1 MIVKPAEFKLRYLST
16 FRVLAFAVAGFAISW
31 GALDN
36 AFAQDN
42 KLQPAGSAVQ
52 TTAPVQPAAPFTA
65 EASAPVSGVVQLQR
79 PVITELK
86 QQTKVISD
94 QLQKSATSDE
104 SLANFKLQLD
114 GLSKKLLDAGVA
126 FRPRLTEINTRLEQ
140 LGAAPSS
147 DQPAEPAIV
156 ADERARLASEKAEI
170 NAIIGETEDASLVV
184 NQMASKIGNMRRDLF
199 TQTLSQRV
207 NLDLTLG
214 SEVTS
219 AASNQMVSLWSI
231 VKSWWRFV
239 FTFKLNSFLAAAFF
253 AFVAA
258 LIIQLGARRALG
270 SLYERDPTNE
280 APSYLSRL
288 SVAFWSTAIPSGAVG
303 VFLATTYFF
312 LDYFNVLRPDI
323 GTMLQSLFIVLG
335 IVFFISRLAFACI
348 SPYLPAWRLV
358 PIASRPG
365 RVLVWLITGMAL
377 INGLDSF
384 FSKVNQVLSSPLTLT
399 MAKSLLST
407 VVIGVLILI
416 IALIKPIEKNGDTVV
431 RPWPKAFRIFL
442 ILLGL
447 VPIVAAGLGFIGL
460 ARFMAQQIVVT
471 GAFLVAMYLGFLTG
485 RAISEEQAFASSPIG
500 RVMQNRFHFNEAI
513 LDQIGL
519 AVGIV
524 INLVVALVGIPLVL
538 MQFGFQ
544 WSELKN
550 TFYQLMTG
558 FQIGSISISLM
569 GILTGLA
576 LFVIVYLMTRW
587 FQNWLDN
594 SVMARGRVDSGVR
607 NSIRTVVGYV
617 GLVLAGLVAVS
628 AAGFNLSSLALI
640 AGGLSLGIGF
650 GLQNIVQNFV
660 SGLILLAERPFKVGD
675 WVEAGT
681 VSGIVKKISVRATEV
696 ETFQKQSI
704 VVPNSTLINGNVGN
718 WTLRN
723 KLGRIDIN
731 VQAGYTDDPRRVH
744 SLLLE
749 IIRGHPS
756 ILKNPE
762 PFVAFQSM
770 TDSLLVFDAYAHV
783 ADITS
788 TGGIKNELRF
798 QIVER
803 FHAEGIHMA
812 SSSTDLV
819 LGVPEIEKLS
829 ELMNKDAS
837 RTQKTPKEKSVEA
850 GKPEHDDKV

>member
-1 MIVKPAEFKLRYLST
+1 MT
-16 FRVLAFAVAGFAISW
+16 TLAFSLGAIGQS
-31 GALDN
+31 N
-36 AFAQDN
+36 AQDP
-42 KLQPAGSAVQ
+42 KVSKPQ
-52 TTAPVQPAAPFTA
+52 APVAAEQSVPEEKA
-65 EASAPVSGVVQLQR
+65 VIENSAPVSGVVQQQK
-79 PVITELK
+79 PVINDLK
-86 QQTKVISD
+86 QQTKTISD
-94 QLQKSATSDE
+94 QLQKSVTNDE

-140 LGAAPSS
+140 LGAAPSG
-147 DQPAEPAIV
+147 DQAAEPTIV
-156 ADERARLASEKAEI
+156 AEERARLIAEKAEI
-170 NAIIGETEDASLVV
+170 NAVIGETEDASLAV
-184 NQMASKIGNMRRDLF
+184 NQMSAKIGNMRRDLF
-199 TQTLSQRV
+199 AQTLSQRV

-214 SEVTS
+214 SEVT
-219 AASNQMVSLWSI
+219 AAAGNQMVSLWSI

-239 FTFKLNSFLAAAFF
+239 STFKLNSFLAAAFF
-253 AFVAA
+253 AVIAA
-258 LIIQLGARRALG
+258 LVIQLGARRVLG
-270 SLYERDPTNE
+270 SLYERDVTNE

-288 SVAFWSTAIPSGAVG
+288 SVAFWSTAIPSGAVA
-303 VFLATTYFF
+303 VFLATTYFC

-323 GTMLQSLFIVLG
+323 GTLLQSLFIVLG

-348 SPYLPAWRLV
+348 SPYTPAWRLV
-358 PIASRPG
+358 PIAPRPG
-365 RVLVWLITGMAL
+365 RALVWLITGMAL

-384 FSKVNQVLSSPLTLT
+384 FSKVNQVLSSPLSLT

-416 IALIKPIEKNGDTVV
+416 IALVKPIERNVGEAI
-431 RPWPKAFRIFL
+431 RPWPKAFRVFL

-447 VPIVAAGLGFIGL
+447 IPIVTACFGFIGL

-471 GAFLVAMYLGFLTG
+471 GAFLVTMYLGFLTG

-500 RVMQNRFHFNEAI
+500 RVMRDRFHFDEAK
-513 LDQIGL
+513 LDQLGL
-519 AVGIV
+519 VVGIL
-524 INLVVALVGIPLVL
+524 INLAVALVGIPLVL

-544 WSELKN
+544 WVELKN
-550 TFYQLMTG
+550 TFYHLMTG
-558 FQIGSISISLM
+558 FQVGSISISLM
-569 GILTGLA
+569 GILTGVG
-576 LFVIVYLMTRW
+576 LFVIVYLMTHW
-587 FQNWLDN
+587 FQNWLD
-594 SVMARGRVDSGVR
+594 SKVLARGRVDSGVR
-607 NSIRTVVGYV
+607 NSIRTVIGYV

-731 VQAGYTDDPRRVH
+731 VQAAYTDEPRRVH

-762 PFVAFQSM
+762 PFVALQSM

-803 FHAEGIHMA
+803 FHAEGIQLA

-829 ELMNKDAS
+829 DLMNREVPRAAKP
-837 RTQKTPKEKSVEA
+837 RKEKTVEA
-850 GKPEHDDKV
+850 DKPEHDDKV

>member
-1 MIVKPAEFKLRYLST
+1 MT
-16 FRVLAFAVAGFAISW
+16 GFAFLL
-31 GALDN
+31 GAFDN
-36 AFAQDN
+36 ALAQDS
-42 KLQPAGSAVQ
+42 KAPQPQAVQ
-52 TTAPVQPAAPFTA
+52 TETAAPVPAPIAD
-65 EASAPVSGVVQLQR
+65 SVPVSSVVQQQK
-79 PVITELK
+79 PVINDLK
-86 QQTKVISD
+86 QQTKVIND

-104 SLANFKLQLD
+104 SLANLKLQLD

-126 FRPRLTEINTRLEQ
+126 FRPRLAEINTRLEQ
-140 LGAAPSS
+140 LGAAPTG
-147 DQPAEPAIV
+147 DQAAEPAIV
-156 ADERARLASEKAEI
+156 SEERARLIAEKAEI
-170 NAIIGETEDASLVV
+170 NAVIGETEDASLAV
-184 NQMASKIGNMRRDLF
+184 NQMSVKIGNMRRDLF

-207 NLDLTLG
+207 NLDPTLG
-214 SEVTS
+214 SAVTS
-219 AASNQMVSLWSI
+219 AAGNQMVSLWSI

-239 FTFKLNSFLAAAFF
+239 STFKLNSFLAAAFF
-253 AFVAA
+253 ALIAA
-258 LIIQLGARRALG
+258 LIIQLGARRVLG
-270 SLYERDPTNE
+270 TFCERDLTID

-303 VFLATTYFF
+303 AFFVTTYFL

-323 GTMLQSLFIVLG
+323 GALLQSLFIVLG

-348 SPYLPAWRLV
+348 SPYNPVWRLV
-358 PIASRPG
+358 PIAPRPG
-365 RVLVWLITGMAL
+365 RALVWLITGIAL

-384 FSKVNQVLSSPLTLT
+384 FSKVNQVLSSPLSLT

-407 VVIGVLILI
+407 VIIGVLILV
-416 IALIKPIEKNGDTVV
+416 IALVKPIERNPGEAV

-447 VPIVAAGLGFIGL
+447 VPIVAAVLGFIGL

-471 GAFLVAMYLGFLTG
+471 GAFLVTMYLGFLTG
-485 RAISEEQAFASSPIG
+485 RAISEEQAFASSPVG
-500 RVMQNRFHFNEAI
+500 RILGNRFHFDEAK
-513 LDQIGL
+513 LDQLGL
-519 AVGIV
+519 IVGIL
-524 INLVVALVGIPLVL
+524 INFAVALVGIPLVL

-544 WSELKN
+544 WVELKN
-550 TFYQLMTG
+550 VFYHLMTG

-569 GILTGLA
+569 GILTGVA
-576 LFVIVYLMTRW
+576 LFIIIYLMTHW
-587 FQNWLDN
+587 FQNWLD
-594 SVMARGRVDSGVR
+594 SKVLARGRVDSGVR

-617 GLVLAGLVAVS
+617 GLVLAALIAVS

-731 VQAGYTDDPRRVH
+731 VQAAYTDDPRRVH
-744 SLLLE
+744 TLLSE

-770 TDSLLVFDAYAHV
+770 TDTSMIFDVFAHV

-788 TGGIKNELRF
+788 TGDIKNELRF

-803 FHAEGIHMA
+803 FHAEGIQLSA
-812 SSSTDLV
+812 SATNLV
-819 LGVPEIEKLS
+819 LGVSEIERVSEIMDKDGSRVAKL
-829 ELMNKDAS
+829 
-837 RTQKTPKEKSVEA
+837 RKEKPIERD
-850 GKPEHDDKV
+850 KLQPDDKV

>member
-1 MIVKPAEFKLRYLST
+1 MTYLST
-16 FRVLAFAVAGFAISW
+16 FRAVAFAMTTLAFSLCAIGQS
-31 GALDN
+31 N
-36 AFAQDN
+36 AQDP
-42 KLQPAGSAVQ
+42 KVSKPQ
-52 TTAPVQPAAPFTA
+52 APVAAEQSVPEEKA
-65 EASAPVSGVVQLQR
+65 VVENSAPVSGVVQQQK
-79 PVITELK
+79 PVINDLK
-86 QQTKVISD
+86 QQTKTISD
-94 QLQKSATSDE
+94 QLQKSVTNDE

-140 LGAAPSS
+140 LGAAPSG
-147 DQPAEPAIV
+147 DQAAEPTIV
-156 ADERARLASEKAEI
+156 AEERARLIAEKAEI
-170 NAIIGETEDASLVV
+170 NAVIGETEDASLAV
-184 NQMASKIGNMRRDLF
+184 NQMSAKIGNMRRDLF
-199 TQTLSQRV
+199 AQTLSQRV

-214 SEVTS
+214 SEVT
-219 AASNQMVSLWSI
+219 AAAGNQMVSLWSI

-239 FTFKLNSFLAAAFF
+239 STFKLNSFLAAAFF
-253 AFVAA
+253 AVIAA
-258 LIIQLGARRALG
+258 LVIQLGARRVLG
-270 SLYERDPTNE
+270 SLYERDITNE

-288 SVAFWSTAIPSGAVG
+288 SVAFWSTAIPSGAVA
-303 VFLATTYFF
+303 VFLATTYFC

-323 GTMLQSLFIVLG
+323 GTLLQSLFIVLG

-348 SPYLPAWRLV
+348 SPYTPAWRLV
-358 PIASRPG
+358 PIAPRPG
-365 RVLVWLITGMAL
+365 RALVWLITGMAL

-384 FSKVNQVLSSPLTLT
+384 FSKVNQVLSSPLSLT

-416 IALIKPIEKNGDTVV
+416 IALVKPIERNVGEAV
-431 RPWPKAFRIFL
+431 RPWPKAFRVFL

-447 VPIVAAGLGFIGL
+447 IPIVAACFGFIGL

-471 GAFLVAMYLGFLTG
+471 GAFLVTMYLGFLTG

-500 RVMQNRFHFNEAI
+500 RVMRDRFHFDEAK
-513 LDQIGL
+513 LDQLGL
-519 AVGIV
+519 VVGIL
-524 INLVVALVGIPLVL
+524 INLAVALVGIPLVL

-544 WSELKN
+544 WVELKN
-550 TFYQLMTG
+550 TFYHLMTG
-558 FQIGSISISLM
+558 FQVGSISISLM
-569 GILTGLA
+569 GILTGVG
-576 LFVIVYLMTRW
+576 LFIIVYLMTHW
-587 FQNWLDN
+587 FQNWLD
-594 SVMARGRVDSGVR
+594 SKVLARGRVDSGVR
-607 NSIRTVVGYV
+607 NSIRTVIGYV

-731 VQAGYTDDPRRVH
+731 VQAAYTDEPRRVH
-744 SLLLE
+744 GLLLE

-762 PFVAFQSM
+762 PFVALQSM

-803 FHAEGIHMA
+803 FHAEGIQLA

-829 ELMNKDAS
+829 DLMNREVPRAAKP
-837 RTQKTPKEKSVEA
+837 RKEKTVEA
-850 GKPEHDDKV
+850 DKTEHDDKV

>member
-1 MIVKPAEFKLRYLST
+1 MTYLST
-16 FRVLAFAVAGFAISW
+16 FRAVAFAMTTLAFSLGAIGHS
-31 GALDN
+31 N
-36 AFAQDN
+36 AQDP
-42 KLQPAGSAVQ
+42 KVSKPQ
-52 TTAPVQPAAPFTA
+52 APVAAEQSVPEEKA
-65 EASAPVSGVVQLQR
+65 VVENSAPVSGVVQQQK
-79 PVITELK
+79 PVINDLK
-86 QQTKVISD
+86 QQTKTISD
-94 QLQKSATSDE
+94 QLQKSVTNDE

-140 LGAAPSS
+140 LGAAPSG
-147 DQPAEPAIV
+147 DQAAEPAIV
-156 ADERARLASEKAEI
+156 AEERARLIAEKAEI
-170 NAIIGETEDASLVV
+170 NAVIGETEDASLAV
-184 NQMASKIGNMRRDLF
+184 NQMSAKIGNMRRDLF
-199 TQTLSQRV
+199 AQTLSQRV

-214 SEVTS
+214 SEVT
-219 AASNQMVSLWSI
+219 AAAGNQMVSLWSI

-253 AFVAA
+253 AVIAA
-258 LIIQLGARRALG
+258 LVIQLGARRVLG
-270 SLYERDPTNE
+270 SLYERDVTND

-288 SVAFWSTAIPSGAVG
+288 SVAFWSTAIPSGAVA
-303 VFLATTYFF
+303 VFLATTYFC

-323 GTMLQSLFIVLG
+323 GTLLQSLFIVLG

-348 SPYLPAWRLV
+348 SPYTPAWRLV
-358 PIASRPG
+358 PIAPRPG
-365 RVLVWLITGMAL
+365 RALVWLITGMAL

-384 FSKVNQVLSSPLTLT
+384 FSKVNQVLSSPLSLT

-416 IALIKPIEKNGDTVV
+416 IALVKPIERNVGEAV
-431 RPWPKAFRIFL
+431 RPWPKAFRVFL

-447 VPIVAAGLGFIGL
+447 IPIVAACFGFIGL

-471 GAFLVAMYLGFLTG
+471 GAFLVTMYLGFLTG

-500 RVMQNRFHFNEAI
+500 RVMRDRFHFDEAK
-513 LDQIGL
+513 LDQLGL
-519 AVGIV
+519 VVGIL
-524 INLVVALVGIPLVL
+524 INLAVALVGIPLVL

-544 WSELKN
+544 WVELKN
-550 TFYQLMTG
+550 TFYHLMTG
-558 FQIGSISISLM
+558 FQVGSISISLM
-569 GILTGLA
+569 GILTGVG
-576 LFVIVYLMTRW
+576 LFIIVYLLTHW
-587 FQNWLDN
+587 FQNWLD
-594 SVMARGRVDSGVR
+594 SKVLARGRVDSGVR
-607 NSIRTVVGYV
+607 NSIRTVIGYV

-731 VQAGYTDDPRRVH
+731 VQAAYTDEPRRVH

-762 PFVAFQSM
+762 PFVALQSM
-770 TDSLLVFDAYAHV
+770 TDSLLVFDVYAHV

-803 FHAEGIHMA
+803 FHAEGIQLA

-819 LGVPEIEKLS
+819 LGMPEIEKLS
-829 ELMNKDAS
+829 DLMNREVPRAAKP
-837 RTQKTPKEKSVEA
+837 RKEKAVEA
-850 GKPEHDDKV
+850 DKPEHDDKV

>member
-1 MIVKPAEFKLRYLST
+1 MTYLSI
-16 FRVLAFAVAGFAISW
+16 FRAVAFAMI
-31 GALDN
+31 AL
-36 AFAQDN
+36 ATSFGVTAHSFAQDMKAAN
-42 KLQPAGSAVQ
+42 SKPAVIAEQSVVEEKADPKAPDAVEGS
-52 TTAPVQPAAPFTA
+52 T
-65 EASAPVSGVVQLQR
+65 PVSSVVQQQK
-79 PVITELK
+79 PVINDLK
-86 QQTKVISD
+86 QQTKAIND
-94 QLQKSATSDE
+94 QLQKSVTSDE
-104 SLANFKLQLD
+104 SLANLKLQLD

-140 LGAAPSS
+140 LGAAPSA
-147 DQPAEPAIV
+147 DQAAEPTIV
-156 ADERARLASEKAEI
+156 AEERARLIAEKAEI
-170 NAIIGETEDASLVV
+170 NAVIGETEDASLAV
-184 NQMASKIGNMRRDLF
+184 NQMSAKIGNMRRDLF

-207 NLDLTLG
+207 NLDLSLG
-214 SEVTS
+214 SEVSS
-219 AASNQMVSLWSI
+219 AAGKQMMSLWSI

-253 AFVAA
+253 AIVAA
-258 LIIQLGARRALG
+258 LIIQLGARRVLG
-270 SLYERDPTNE
+270 SLYERDVTNQ

-288 SVAFWSTAIPSGAVG
+288 SVAFWSTAIPSGAVA
-303 VFLATTYFF
+303 VFLATTYFC

-323 GTMLQSLFIVLG
+323 GTLLQSLFIVLG

-348 SPYLPAWRLV
+348 SPYTPAWRLV
-358 PIASRPG
+358 PIAPRPG
-365 RVLVWLITGMAL
+365 RALVWLITGMAL

-384 FSKVNQVLSSPLTLT
+384 FSKVNQVLSSPLSLT

-407 VVIGVLILI
+407 VAIGVLILI
-416 IALIKPIEKNGDTVV
+416 IALLKPIERNSGEAV
-431 RPWPKAFRIFL
+431 RPWPKAFRVFL

-447 VPIVAAGLGFIGL
+447 VPIVAACLGFVGL

-471 GAFLVAMYLGFLTG
+471 GAFLVTMYLGFLTG

-500 RVMQNRFHFNEAI
+500 RVMHDRFHFDEAK
-513 LDQIGL
+513 LDQLGL
-519 AVGIV
+519 VVGIV

-544 WSELKN
+544 WVELKN
-550 TFYQLMTG
+550 TFYHLMTG

-569 GILTGLA
+569 GILTGVA
-576 LFVIVYLMTRW
+576 LFAIVYLMTHW
-587 FQNWLDN
+587 FQNWLD
-594 SVMARGRVDSGVR
+594 SKVLARGRVDSGVR

-617 GLVLAGLVAVS
+617 GLVLAALIAVS

-731 VQAGYTDDPRRVH
+731 VQAAYTDEPRRVH
-744 SLLLE
+744 ALLLE

-762 PFVAFQSM
+762 PFVALQSM
-770 TDSLLVFDAYAHV
+770 TESLLVFDIYAHV

-803 FHAEGIHMA
+803 FHAEGIQLA
-812 SSSTDLV
+812 SSSTDLM
-819 LGVPEIEKLS
+819 LGMSEIEKLS
-829 ELMNKDAS
+829 ELVNKDAA
-837 RTQKTPKEKSVEA
+837 RVAKPRKEKVA
-850 GKPEHDDKV
+850 QADKPEHDDKV

>member
-1 MIVKPAEFKLRYLST
+1 MGQS
-16 FRVLAFAVAGFAISW
+16 
-31 GALDN
+31 N
-36 AFAQDN
+36 AQDP
-42 KLQPAGSAVQ
+42 KVSKPQ
-52 TTAPVQPAAPFTA
+52 APVAAQQLAPEQKAVVENNT
-65 EASAPVSGVVQLQR
+65 PVSDVVQQQK
-79 PVITELK
+79 PVINDLK
-86 QQTKVISD
+86 QQTKTISD
-94 QLQKSATSDE
+94 QLQKSVTNDE
-104 SLANFKLQLD
+104 ALANFKLQLD

-140 LGAAPSS
+140 LGAAPSG
-147 DQPAEPAIV
+147 DQAAEPAIV
-156 ADERARLASEKAEI
+156 AEERARLIAEKAEI
-170 NAIIGETEDASLVV
+170 NAVIGETEDASLAV
-184 NQMASKIGNMRRDLF
+184 NQMAAKIGNMRRDLF
-199 TQTLSQRV
+199 AQTLSQRV

-214 SEVTS
+214 SEVTA

-253 AFVAA
+253 AVVAA
-258 LIIQLGARRALG
+258 LVIQLGARRVLG
-270 SLYERDPTNE
+270 SLYERDVTNE

-288 SVAFWSTAIPSGAVG
+288 SVAFWSTAIPSGAVA
-303 VFLATTYFF
+303 VFLATTYFC

-323 GTMLQSLFIVLG
+323 GTLLQSLFIVLG

-348 SPYLPAWRLV
+348 SPYTPAWRLV
-358 PIASRPG
+358 PIAPRPG
-365 RVLVWLITGMAL
+365 RALVWLITGMAL

-384 FSKVNQVLSSPLTLT
+384 FSKVNQVLSSPLSLT

-416 IALIKPIEKNGDTVV
+416 IALVKPIERNVGEAV
-431 RPWPKAFRIFL
+431 RPWPKAFRVFL

-447 VPIVAAGLGFIGL
+447 IPIVAACLGFIGL

-471 GAFLVAMYLGFLTG
+471 GAFLVTMYLGFLTG

-500 RVMQNRFHFNEAI
+500 RVMRDRFHFDEAK
-513 LDQIGL
+513 LDQLGL
-519 AVGIV
+519 VVGIL
-524 INLVVALVGIPLVL
+524 INLAVALVGIPLVL

-544 WSELKN
+544 WVELKN
-550 TFYQLMTG
+550 TFYHLMTG
-558 FQIGSISISLM
+558 FQVGSISISLM
-569 GILTGLA
+569 GILTGVG
-576 LFVIVYLMTRW
+576 LFIIVYLMTHW
-587 FQNWLDN
+587 FQNWLD
-594 SVMARGRVDSGVR
+594 SKVLARGRVDSGVR
-607 NSIRTVVGYV
+607 NSIRTVIGYV

-731 VQAGYTDDPRRVH
+731 VQAAYTDEPRRVH

-762 PFVAFQSM
+762 PFVALQSM
-770 TDSLLVFDAYAHV
+770 TDSLLVFDVYAHV

-803 FHAEGIHMA
+803 FHAEGIQLA

-819 LGVPEIEKLS
+819 LGMPEIEKLS
-829 ELMNKDAS
+829 ELMNREVTRAAKP
-837 RTQKTPKEKSVEA
+837 RKEKAAEA
-850 GKPEHDDKV
+850 DKPEHDDKV

>member
-1 MIVKPAEFKLRYLST
+1 MTYLST
-16 FRVLAFAVAGFAISW
+16 FRAVAFAMTTLAFSLCAIGQS
-31 GALDN
+31 N
-36 AFAQDN
+36 AQDP
-42 KLQPAGSAVQ
+42 KASKPQ
-52 TTAPVQPAAPFTA
+52 APVAAEQSVPEEKA
-65 EASAPVSGVVQLQR
+65 VVENSAPVSGVVQQQK
-79 PVITELK
+79 PVINDLK
-86 QQTKVISD
+86 QQTKTISD
-94 QLQKSATSDE
+94 QLQKSVTNDE

-140 LGAAPSS
+140 LGAAPSG
-147 DQPAEPAIV
+147 DQAAEPTIV
-156 ADERARLASEKAEI
+156 AEERARLVAEKAEI
-170 NAIIGETEDASLVV
+170 NAVIGETEDASLAV
-184 NQMASKIGNMRRDLF
+184 NQMSAKIGNMRRDLF
-199 TQTLSQRV
+199 AQTLSQRV

-214 SEVTS
+214 SEVT
-219 AASNQMVSLWSI
+219 AAAGNQMVSLWSI

-239 FTFKLNSFLAAAFF
+239 STFKLNSFLAAAFF
-253 AFVAA
+253 AVIAA
-258 LIIQLGARRALG
+258 LVIQLGARRVLG
-270 SLYERDPTNE
+270 SLYERDITNE

-288 SVAFWSTAIPSGAVG
+288 SVAFWSTAIPSGAVA
-303 VFLATTYFF
+303 VFLATTYFC

-323 GTMLQSLFIVLG
+323 GTLLQSLFIVLG

-348 SPYLPAWRLV
+348 SPYTPAWRLV
-358 PIASRPG
+358 PIAPRPG
-365 RVLVWLITGMAL
+365 RALVWLITGMAL

-384 FSKVNQVLSSPLTLT
+384 FSKVNQVLSSPLSLT

-416 IALIKPIEKNGDTVV
+416 IALVKPIERNVGEAI
-431 RPWPKAFRIFL
+431 RPWPKAFRVFL

-447 VPIVAAGLGFIGL
+447 IPIVTACFGFIGL

-471 GAFLVAMYLGFLTG
+471 GAFLVTMYLGFLTG

-500 RVMQNRFHFNEAI
+500 RVMRDRFHFDEAK
-513 LDQIGL
+513 LDQLGL
-519 AVGIV
+519 VVGIL
-524 INLVVALVGIPLVL
+524 INLAVALVGIPLVL

-544 WSELKN
+544 WVELKN
-550 TFYQLMTG
+550 TFYHLMTG
-558 FQIGSISISLM
+558 FQVGSISISLM
-569 GILTGLA
+569 GILTGVG
-576 LFVIVYLMTRW
+576 LFIIVYLMTHW
-587 FQNWLDN
+587 FQNWLD
-594 SVMARGRVDSGVR
+594 SKVLARGRVDSGVR
-607 NSIRTVVGYV
+607 NSIRTVIGYV

-731 VQAGYTDDPRRVH
+731 VQAAYTDEPRRVH
-744 SLLLE
+744 GLLLE

-762 PFVAFQSM
+762 PFVALQSM

-803 FHAEGIHMA
+803 FHAEGIQLA

-829 ELMNKDAS
+829 DLMNREVPRAAKP
-837 RTQKTPKEKSVEA
+837 RKEKPVEA
-850 GKPEHDDKV
+850 DKPEHDDKV

>member
-1 MIVKPAEFKLRYLST
+1 LTYLST
-16 FRVLAFAVAGFAISW
+16 FRAVAFAMTTLAFSLCAIGQS
-31 GALDN
+31 N
-36 AFAQDN
+36 AQDP
-42 KLQPAGSAVQ
+42 KVSKPQ
-52 TTAPVQPAAPFTA
+52 APVAAEQSVPEEKA
-65 EASAPVSGVVQLQR
+65 VVENSAPVSGVVQQQK
-79 PVITELK
+79 PVINDLK
-86 QQTKVISD
+86 QQTKTISD
-94 QLQKSATSDE
+94 QLQKSVTNDE

-140 LGAAPSS
+140 LGAAPSG
-147 DQPAEPAIV
+147 DQAAEPTIV
-156 ADERARLASEKAEI
+156 AEERARLIAEKAEI
-170 NAIIGETEDASLVV
+170 NAVIGETEDASLAV
-184 NQMASKIGNMRRDLF
+184 NQMSAKIGNMRRDLF
-199 TQTLSQRV
+199 AQTLSQRV

-214 SEVTS
+214 SEVT
-219 AASNQMVSLWSI
+219 AAAGNQMVSLWSI

-239 FTFKLNSFLAAAFF
+239 STFKLNSFLAAAFF
-253 AFVAA
+253 AVIAA
-258 LIIQLGARRALG
+258 LVIQLGARRVLG
-270 SLYERDPTNE
+270 SLYERDITNE

-288 SVAFWSTAIPSGAVG
+288 SVAFWSTAIPSGAVA
-303 VFLATTYFF
+303 VFLATTYFC

-323 GTMLQSLFIVLG
+323 GTLLQSLFIVLG

-348 SPYLPAWRLV
+348 SPYTPAWRLV
-358 PIASRPG
+358 PIAPRPG
-365 RVLVWLITGMAL
+365 RALVWLITGMAL

-384 FSKVNQVLSSPLTLT
+384 FSKVNQVLSSPLSLT

-416 IALIKPIEKNGDTVV
+416 IALVKPIERNVGEAV
-431 RPWPKAFRIFL
+431 RPWPKAFRVFL

-447 VPIVAAGLGFIGL
+447 IPIVAACFGFIGL

-471 GAFLVAMYLGFLTG
+471 GAFLVTMYLGFLTG

-500 RVMQNRFHFNEAI
+500 RVMRDRFHFDEAK
-513 LDQIGL
+513 LDQLGL
-519 AVGIV
+519 VVGIL
-524 INLVVALVGIPLVL
+524 INLAVALVGIPLVL

-544 WSELKN
+544 WVELKN
-550 TFYQLMTG
+550 TFYHLMTG
-558 FQIGSISISLM
+558 FQVGSISISLM
-569 GILTGLA
+569 GILTGVG
-576 LFVIVYLMTRW
+576 LFIIVYLMTHW
-587 FQNWLDN
+587 FQNWLD
-594 SVMARGRVDSGVR
+594 SKVLARGRVDSGVR
-607 NSIRTVVGYV
+607 NSIRTVIGYV

-731 VQAGYTDDPRRVH
+731 VQAAYTDEPRRVH
-744 SLLLE
+744 GLLLE

-762 PFVAFQSM
+762 PFVALQSM

-803 FHAEGIHMA
+803 FHAEGIQLA

-829 ELMNKDAS
+829 DLMNREVPRAAKP
-837 RTQKTPKEKSVEA
+837 RKEKTVEA
-850 GKPEHDDKV
+850 DKTEHDDKV